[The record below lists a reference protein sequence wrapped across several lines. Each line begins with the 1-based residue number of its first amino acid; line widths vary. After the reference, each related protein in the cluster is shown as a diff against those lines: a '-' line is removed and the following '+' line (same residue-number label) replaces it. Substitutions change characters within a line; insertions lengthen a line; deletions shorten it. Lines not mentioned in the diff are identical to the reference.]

1 MYTPPFM
8 PEGRL
13 IVTTLDNLHIYTQQ
27 GTRKRKAEWNDDRKR
42 FENNYL
48 RMEGY
53 GVEHD
58 ELYAA
63 FDKITLATGEV
74 APGGGA

>member
-1 MYTPPFM
+1 
-8 PEGRL
+8 
-13 IVTTLDNLHIYTQQ
+13 
-27 GTRKRKAEWNDDRKR
+27 WNDDRKR